1 MLDGH
6 RALAVRLDS
15 HSLLRLGRTHNKPET
30 VAKQYYV
37 NEAKYQARRAAERA
51 EKNVEWLQKA
61 AAKE

>member
-6 RALAVRLDS
+6 RALAVRAGQPFAIAAGTDAQQ
-15 HSLLRLGRTHNKPET
+15 T
-30 VAKQYYV
+30 KQYYV

-51 EKNVEWLQKA
+51 EKNVKWLQKA